1 MLKVRLLS
9 HTPNVEKVVAT
20 AGKLCYSPSSI
31 DQLQENL
38 TEEQIEKFIN
48 QVVSAGHHSV
58 VEHASFTFGVEG
70 VSRACYDSK
79 TEVYTNQG
87 WKFFKDLDG
96 TEKILSRNQ
105 DGTSAFEKPLNYT
118 KFNFKGKMH
127 RYISQNIDLCI
138 TPNHKMFIKK
148 CDVRIKQ
155 DYKLVASEDI
165 NVDKVYT
172 TKEILD
178 NKETP
183 DYFIIPGYSHP
194 RKLNNGGT
202 ILNTLPELQLE
213 SKNFIKFLAWYL
225 SEGSTYYNEN
235 ENSFSI
241 SIAQSNIDGNRKNI
255 ADILHL
261 IEDLGFTPSYDGNS
275 IRFKNRVLGLYLKSL
290 GKSYEKYIPNEIF
303 NLINRELA
311 KLFIETYEKADGT
324 VDKNG
329 CSKLFTTSKILSD
342 QLQMM
347 SFIAGYTGKIHVDNR
362 VGESH
367 YNNKCG
373 NIITHKHICY
383 VLNISKNKRNR
394 TPLVKR
400 SKHLS
405 LVDYDDYVYCVEV
418 PNHVI
423 FIRRNGCCLWCGNC
437 THQLVR
443 HRIGSYSQQSQ
454 RYVRLDQFEY
464 IIPPAIEEIPR
475 AKQLFIDA
483 MEYDQEIYD
492 KLTTLL
498 IASELVKNKKYKKQV
513 KDVMA
518 DLVKFDIK
526 LVDEDG
532 RLTDNLVNINV
543 FVNRFFTKY
552 PKDYLKVEKKAIED
566 ARYVFPNACETKII
580 LTMNVR
586 SLYNF
591 FEHRCCERSQWE
603 IRELATEMLK
613 QVKEV
618 APLLFKNCGPVCVRG
633 KCQEGN
639 MSCGLSLEKRKLFLS
654 E

>member
-70 VSRACYDSK
+70 VSR
-79 TEVYTNQG
+79 
-87 WKFFKDLDG
+87 
-96 TEKILSRNQ
+96 
-105 DGTSAFEKPLNYT
+105 
-118 KFNFKGKMH
+118 
-127 RYISQNIDLCI
+127 
-138 TPNHKMFIKK
+138 
-148 CDVRIKQ
+148 
-155 DYKLVASEDI
+155 
-165 NVDKVYT
+165 
-172 TKEILD
+172 
-178 NKETP
+178 
-183 DYFIIPGYSHP
+183 
-194 RKLNNGGT
+194 
-202 ILNTLPELQLE
+202 
-213 SKNFIKFLAWYL
+213 
-225 SEGSTYYNEN
+225 
-235 ENSFSI
+235 
-241 SIAQSNIDGNRKNI
+241 
-255 ADILHL
+255 
-261 IEDLGFTPSYDGNS
+261 
-275 IRFKNRVLGLYLKSL
+275 SL
-290 GKSYEKYIPNEIF
+290 
-303 NLINRELA
+303 
-311 KLFIETYEKADGT
+311 
-324 VDKNG
+324 
-329 CSKLFTTSKILSD
+329 
-342 QLQMM
+342 
-347 SFIAGYTGKIHVDNR
+347 
-362 VGESH
+362 
-367 YNNKCG
+367 
-373 NIITHKHICY
+373 
-383 VLNISKNKRNR
+383 
-394 TPLVKR
+394 
-400 SKHLS
+400 
-405 LVDYDDYVYCVEV
+405 
-418 PNHVI
+418 
-423 FIRRNGCCLWCGNC
+423 

-483 MEYDQEIYD
+483 MEYDQDIYD

-532 RLTDNLVNINV
+532 RLTVNIDV